1 MNKNDDDLEVL
12 FTPPDLYKNISTCSY
27 CLGNL
32 FKRVHDVVRGK
43 RSEENGTVLNTMF
56 SVILSSPFCRYIV
69 RLYKMAVVEKLLYV
83 FRVCV
88 NCHYRCRKAT
98 ALR

>member
-1 MNKNDDDLEVL
+1 M
-12 FTPPDLYKNISTCSY
+12 
-27 CLGNL
+27 
-32 FKRVHDVVRGK
+32 VRGK

-69 RLYKMAVVEKLLYV
+69 RLYKMAVEEKILYV
-83 FRVCV
+83 LRVCV

-98 ALR
+98 ALRSTVPAIMTYFTYINNYVVAIRVCTSFLWPQTEKST